1 MSIRIFLDTLHQH
14 IWPYKTINDNENA
27 RTVEYAE
34 YVMLRT
40 LLIAQNMCIQIE
52 FTYEYLISFP

>member
-14 IWPYKTINDNENA
+14 IWLYKNINDNENA
-27 RTVEYAE
+27 RAVEYSE
-34 YVMLRT
+34 YVMFRT